1 MTPNRTRLVKAGLLL
16 AAAMGSGCSG
26 ISVTFGDMEP
36 LPGVNELL
44 NPEDEITVEVIGY
57 RRDCGTVG
65 EQTRVALLPDVKAV
79 QNWQAARKI
88 GLAQDGGE
96 LSESMYALIELGVR
110 SSAGD
115 GFAVSRSAGRRG
127 KTALIKITALSF
139 SSQEAGE
146 EPSAPCA
153 LVALPAGPWERVRV
167 LDQVSG
173 MKATS
178 EDLLP

>member
-1 MTPNRTRLVKAGLLL
+1 MTLNRTRTGQASLLL
-16 AAAMGSGCSG
+16 AAALDTGYSG

-57 RRDCGTVG
+57 RRDCGTEG
-65 EQTRVALLPDVKAV
+65 EQTRVALLADVKAV
-79 QNWQAARKI
+79 QAWQAERQI
-88 GLAQDGGE
+88 TLAAEGAQLQEGA
-96 LSESMYALIELGVR
+96 YALIELGVR
-110 SSAGD
+110 NSAGD
-115 GFAVSRSAGRRG
+115 GFAVSRAAGRRG

-139 SSQEAGE
+139 SSQGAGE

-153 LVALPAGPWERVRV
+153 LVALPAGPWDRVRV